1 MSNRTIAT
9 TFRSAAWAVGA
20 SLALLSS
27 TAVAD
32 PVAKL
37 RAEVEDIAREAGSLT
52 GQYLRPG
59 GLQGDQ
65 YAAERLIDGENFYRL
80 KDYQRAAI
88 IFLDIIENHPNHVAY
103 GDALYYYAD
112 AMFLARDYLG
122 AKEWYTR
129 VINERNRPGVAAHV
143 QQAIERLIEIAIHLN
158 RFEGIEEYFSQLG
171 QMPSADARYIKG
183 KFLYFKG
190 DLEAALREFDSVAPN
205 TLVGLKSAYL
215 KGVILTRQTRY
226 QDAIA
231 VFNQAREHKSAGS
244 EEQEIVDLLNLAAGR
259 LYYEQGFIEHA
270 SACYQRVTNTSPYFD
285 VALYEAAT
293 VLIRSGDGIRAERV
307 LEVLTVAIP
316 DSKYIPRA
324 KMLRGNLLLRAGRY
338 EEAEKVFS
346 EMSEQF
352 GPVMIELDRLMSEQ
366 QDTSK
371 FFGDLVK
378 RSIASLDI
386 QSALPPLV
394 VKWVGEERDVQ
405 HALGLAA
412 DIGTVRE
419 TVQDTER
426 LIRLLDAV
434 INGPSRVNAI
444 PILRDAMRRA
454 QQLENRLVQ
463 LRARLLSVGED
474 EMGALPELQQLSAE
488 RRALSGQLKALPTSL
503 QAFEAREN
511 ESRQIFDRMRKE
523 LSRNEV
529 RIDQLS
535 AMIIAIGRFIGDPR
549 YTEGADPVAVSALEA
564 ELGRHKSAVGQMQT
578 DVSTLKV
585 DVDGARY
592 QIGVGD
598 ADDESDRLLAERLR
612 AISERERQI
621 LASRGPVGQRLDEA
635 LAAVD
640 ATETTLK
647 RFVLEVNAE
656 ARRRVEEMKNLV
668 AGERDNVVTYKSE
681 LVVLGDE
688 AQAVVGDVT
697 YANFSNVRRKFQDL
711 ILKAD
716 VGIID
721 VAWLRKEEHSA
732 RRDELTKERL
742 QDIRILDDEFQE
754 VRTEEAESR
763 P

>member
-1 MSNRTIAT
+1 MPDGLAGRSRGRLSGQASGRDPGYRAGGRFPCWSVSQDRESAGKPVRCRAT
-9 TFRSAAWAVGA
+9 HRRRIV
-20 SLALLSS
+20 
-27 TAVAD
+27 
-32 PVAKL
+32 
-37 RAEVEDIAREAGSLT
+37 
-52 GQYLRPG
+52 
-59 GLQGDQ
+59 
-65 YAAERLIDGENFYRL
+65 
-80 KDYQRAAI
+80 
-88 IFLDIIENHPNHVAY
+88 FLDIIENHPGNVAY

-112 AMFLARDYLG
+112 SLFLARDYLG
-122 AKEWYTR
+122 AKDWFTR
-129 VINERNRPGVAAHV
+129 LLNERTKPGVAAHT
-143 QQAIERLIEIAIHLN
+143 QQAIERLIEIAIHLDK
-158 RFEGIEEYFSQLG
+158 FDGIEAYFSQLG
-171 QMPSADARYIKG
+171 QVPSEDARYTKG

-190 DLEAALREFDSVAPN
+190 DLAAALTEFEAIRGGS
-205 TLVGLKSAYL
+205 LVGLKAAYL
-215 KGVILTRQTRY
+215 KTAVLTRQGRF

-231 VFNQAREHKSAGS
+231 VVNLAREHKAKNP

-259 LYYEQGFIEHA
+259 LYYEQNFIEHA
-270 SACYQRVTNTSPYFD
+270 SECYQRINNRSPYFD

-293 VLIRSGDGIRAERV
+293 VLIRSGDAIRAERV

-324 KMLRGNLLLRAGRY
+324 KMLRGNLLLRTGRY

-346 EMSEQF
+346 EMSDEF
-352 GPVMIELDRLMSEQ
+352 GPVMNELDRLISEQ
-366 QDTSK
+366 QDTRK

-378 RSIASLDI
+378 RSISSLDN

-419 TVQDTER
+419 TVQDAER
-426 LIRLLDAV
+426 LIRLLEAV

-454 QQLENRLVQ
+454 QQLQNRLVQ
-463 LRARLLSVGED
+463 MRAKLLSVAEKEFAGSS
-474 EMGALPELQQLSAE
+474 ELAQLAAE
-488 RRALSGQLKALPTSL
+488 RRALTSQLKALPTTVS
-503 QAFEAREN
+503 AFETREN
-511 ESRQIFDRMRKE
+511 ESRKVFERMHKE

-529 RIDQLS
+529 RVDQLS
-535 AMIIAIGRFIGDPR
+535 AMIVAIDRFIADPR
-549 YTEGADPVAVSALEA
+549 YTEGADPAAVAALSDELARHKVAVAGMASD
-564 ELGRHKSAVGQMQT
+564 LGM
-578 DVSTLKV
+578 LKG

-592 QIGVGD
+592 QVGVGD
-598 ADDESDRLLAERLR
+598 SADESDRALADRLK
-612 AISERERQI
+612 AISGRQRQI
-621 LASRGPVGQRLDEA
+621 FASRGPVGQSLDQA
-635 LAAVD
+635 LVEVD
-640 ATETTLK
+640 ATDGTLQ
-647 RFVLEVNAE
+647 RFAQEVDAE
-656 ARRRVEEMKNLV
+656 ARRRVEEMRQLV
-668 AGERDNVVTYKSE
+668 SSERDAVVTYKSD

-688 AQAVVGDVT
+688 AQTVVGDIT

-721 VAWLRKEEHSA
+721 VAWLRKEEHSS